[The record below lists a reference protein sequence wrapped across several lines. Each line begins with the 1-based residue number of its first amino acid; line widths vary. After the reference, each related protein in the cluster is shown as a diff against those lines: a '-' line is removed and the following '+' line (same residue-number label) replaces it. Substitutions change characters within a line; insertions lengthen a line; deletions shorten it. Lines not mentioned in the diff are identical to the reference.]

1 MAGLVAAPFA
11 GTFGIWL
18 SWLTWAPNPMIWLA
32 TAVALGAGG
41 AVDRRPPGRRHGG
54 TGMIG
59 AILLAGALAAAT
71 YVLGQTRGAPRP
83 VPVRV
88 KSGTKNAEDR

>member
-1 MAGLVAAPFA
+1 
-11 GTFGIWL
+11 
-18 SWLTWAPNPMIWLA
+18 
-32 TAVALGAGG
+32 
-41 AVDRRPPGRRHGG
+41 
-54 TGMIG
+54 MIG

-71 YVLGQTRGAPRP
+71 YVLGQDRGAPRP